1 MAPSRVATFLL
12 RLARSERLPWA
23 LAGVAI
29 LLTLPMIG
37 AGYVMDDKLHAFVLR
52 GGSFH
57 GGPHGPWD
65 LYRFSDGGPELK
77 RAIEDGLFPWW
88 TSPRLK
94 LSFFRPLPSLWR
106 ALDHALW
113 GDDARMPHV
122 ETSLAFAAL
131 VFLTA
136 QLYRRMLTPRES
148 TSRDLPAGLA
158 AAGLA
163 ATMFAVDDAHN
174 MVVTWIANRYAL
186 PAATFGFA
194 ALYVQMGPTGAAPS
208 WRRALSSAGLFALA
222 LACGETATGMLG
234 YLAAHAY
241 FTARR
246 EGRDLGAR
254 VRALAPHGVVTVVW
268 VAVYK
273 ALGYGGGGSNFYVD
287 PVADPGGFAKALVER
302 LPRLVLGQL
311 FLPPAETWALLPTA
325 HRAAYVA
332 AALLAAASFVAL
344 VLYAARGHE
353 ATKMLAWGALLSVL
367 PTCATLE
374 NDRLL
379 LIPGLGAFGVVAIGL
394 ERALSRTLP
403 SGAGRPTRWAML
415 GLGVLHLALAPLL
428 LVGRSLNFVQTF
440 QGFVTRGAKS
450 LPAPD
455 PSGDRVT
462 FILGTPDV
470 LVTNYMALEAAPPQ
484 ARSLPRGFILTS
496 QDRGTAVVER
506 VADDAYEIRN
516 DAGENTGVFATV
528 FVDKPFAV
536 GDKWENDVMKAEV
549 LAVGADGF
557 PRSIRFR
564 FADIRSARWVV
575 WQGRGFVEVP
585 LLEPGEQRSFPS
597 TPLLEAMQP

>member
-12 RLARSERLPWA
+12 RLARAKRLPLA

-29 LLTLPMIG
+29 LLTLPMVG
-37 AGYVMDDKLHAFVLR
+37 AGYLMDDKLHAFVLN
-52 GGSFH
+52 GGSFP

-65 LYRFSDGGPELK
+65 LYRFCDGGPELK
-77 RAIEDGLFPWW
+77 QAKHDGLFPWW
-88 TSPRLK
+88 TSPHLK

-106 ALDHALW
+106 AFDHALW

-122 ETSLAFAAL
+122 EASIAFALL

-136 QLYRRMLTPRES
+136 KLYRRALTPRDS

-194 ALYVQMGPTGAAPS
+194 ALYVQMGPTGAPPS
-208 WRRALSSAGLFALA
+208 WRRALASAALFAVA
-222 LACGETATGMLG
+222 LACGETATGVL
-234 YLAAHAY
+234 
-241 FTARR
+241 
-246 EGRDLGAR
+246 
-254 VRALAPHGVVTVVW
+254 GVVTAAW
-268 VAVYK
+268 A
-273 ALGYGGGGSNFYVD
+273 AGAGGLGSVDGGNFYVD
-287 PVADPGGFAKALVER
+287 PLADQDYEGAPACRAWSSASSSSARRDVGPAAGHRATYVAVALLLRVSR
-302 LPRLVLGQL
+302 GPSSST
-311 FLPPAETWALLPTA
+311 PPA
-325 HRAAYVA
+325 AA
-332 AALLAAASFVAL
+332 
-344 VLYAARGHE
+344 

-403 SGAGRPTRWAML
+403 GGAGRPTRWAML
-415 GLGVLHLALAPLL
+415 ALGVFHLGVAPLL
-428 LVGRSLNFVQTF
+428 LVGRSLNFVTTF
-440 QGFVTRGAKS
+440 QGFVARGAKS
-450 LPAPD
+450 LPPPD
-455 PSGDRVT
+455 PSSDRVT

-470 LVTNYMALEAAPPQ
+470 LVTNYMALEAAKPGVR
-484 ARSLPRGFILTS
+484 AMPRGFILTS

-506 VADDAYEIRN
+506 VADDAYGIRN
-516 DAGENTGVFATV
+516 EAGENTGVFATV

-536 GDKWENDVMKAEV
+536 GDSWENDVMKAEV
-549 LAVGADGF
+549 LTVGADGF
-557 PRSIRFR
+557 PLSIRFR

-585 LLEPGEQRSFPS
+585 LLELGEQRSFPS